1 MNYDTELFN
10 KLKLFNET
18 HRNKA
23 NEIIIGIDAYR
34 YFKNQIKNNNNP
46 DFYKAKFDDKS
57 ILREILGMNI
67 KIDYMIPYIIEIRH
81 NPYLKS
87 SMDFIWLSKE
97 EIESAIPND
106 ELSAL
111 IDNDLKELH
120 NWIKFEE
127 YYKNNKDK
135 EEWLWV
141 RKLIE

>member
-10 KLKLFNET
+10 KLKLYDAT

-23 NEIIIGIDAYR
+23 NEIVMGIDTYR
-34 YFKNQIKNNNNP
+34 YFKHQIKNNNNP

-81 NPYLKS
+81 NPYLN
-87 SMDFIWLSKE
+87 DPIGFIWLSKE
-97 EIESAIPND
+97 EMKKEVDD

-111 IDNDLKELH
+111 MDNDLKYLH
-120 NWIKFEE
+120 SWIKFEK
-127 YYKNNKDK
+127 YYENRKDK
-135 EEWLWV
+135 EE
-141 RKLIE
+141 

>member
-1 MNYDTELFN
+1 MNYDSELFN

-34 YFKNQIKNNNNP
+34 YFKRQIKNNNNP
-46 DFYKAKFDDKS
+46 DFYKAKFDDRG
-57 ILREILGMNI
+57 ILREILGMTI

-120 NWIKFEE
+120 SWIEFEE
-127 YYKNNKDK
+127 YYNEKRNNNK
-135 EEWLWV
+135 EE
-141 RKLIE
+141 

>member
-10 KLKLFNET
+10 KLKLYNST
-18 HRNKA
+18 HRNKG

-34 YFKNQIKNNNNP
+34 YFKRQIKNNNNP
-46 DFYKAKFDDKS
+46 DFYKAKFDDRG
-57 ILREILGMNI
+57 ILREILGMTI

-87 SMDFIWLSKE
+87 SVDFIWLSKE

-106 ELSAL
+106 ELCRL

-135 EEWLWV
+135 EE
-141 RKLIE
+141 

>member
-46 DFYKAKFDDKS
+46 DFYKAKFDDRG
-57 ILREILGMNI
+57 ILREILGMVI

-135 EEWLWV
+135 EE
-141 RKLIE
+141 